1 MDLMD
6 SNLHELIR
14 ARRIE
19 LEQAAALE
27 RDDEEAQQL
36 EESFIDF
43 VEAAWPALDPAE
55 YQPCWAIDALCEH
68 LQAVSEGQIRHLL
81 VNAPPR
87 CSKTTIASIFFPAW
101 TWAQSQRTFLKGPQV
116 RFLCGSYNHDLSLT
130 NIAIR
135 HDGSFLVRGI
145 SRCGGSVSSFAKTK
159 ILKRNS
165 TRALVEA
172 GLQRRL
178 VARCLGSGATF

>member
-6 SNLHELIR
+6 SNLLELIR

-19 LEQAAALE
+19 LEAAAALG
-27 RDDEEAQQL
+27 RDDERAQQL
-36 EESFIDF
+36 EGSFIDF

-55 YQPCWAIDALCEH
+55 YQSCWAIDALCEH
-68 LQAVSEGQIRHLL
+68 LQAVLEGQIRHLL

-145 SRCGGSVSSFAKTK
+145 SRCGGIGLNSEK
-159 ILKRNS
+159 IRTQKLS
-165 TRALVEA
+165 LILQLAVQ
-172 GLQRRL
+172 GLQRRSA
-178 VARCLGSGATF
+178 ARCLGSGATF